1 MVVKTIYMKKVTIQP
16 GCISCGS
23 CEYICPAVFKVVEK
37 SSVKVDAD
45 LQAHAELIKKAA
57 QKCPVQVIEYEE

>member
-1 MVVKTIYMKKVTIQP
+1 MKKVSIQP

-23 CEYICPAVFKVVEK
+23 CEYICPAVFEVTDR
-37 SSVKVDAD
+37 SRVKEGNVISGNED
-45 LQAHAELIKKAA
+45 LIKKAA